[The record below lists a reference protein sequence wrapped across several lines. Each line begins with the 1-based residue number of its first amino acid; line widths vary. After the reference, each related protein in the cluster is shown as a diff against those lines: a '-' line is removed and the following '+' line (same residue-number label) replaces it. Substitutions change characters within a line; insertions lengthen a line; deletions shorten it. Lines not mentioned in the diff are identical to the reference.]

1 MMSKGLLIVVSGPS
15 GCGKGT
21 ILAEILKDEKFFYS
35 ISATTRTARPGEI
48 DGVNYHFLTKDKFE
62 ELIEN
67 DGMLE
72 YASYCD
78 NYYGTP
84 RKPVEDMLNEG
95 KHVILEIEVQGAM
108 KIKEKCPEA
117 KFIFILP
124 PSLKELRRRLN
135 KRGTESED
143 VIQKRLNEAAGE
155 IKQAY
160 KYDYALINGELSD
173 AVNDLTAIIRAEEL
187 NLKNTNEIID
197 EVLENA

>member
-1 MMSKGLLIVVSGPS
+1 MSKGLLIVVSGPS

-21 ILAEILKDEKFFYS
+21 ILAEILKNDKFFYS
-35 ISATTRTARPGEI
+35 ISATTRNARPGESN
-48 DGVNYHFLTKDKFE
+48 GVNYHFLSRESFE
-62 ELIEN
+62 ELIRN

-117 KFIFILP
+117 IFVFILP

-135 KRGTESED
+135 NRGTESDD
-143 VIQKRLNEAAGE
+143 VIEKRLNEAAGE
-155 IKQAY
+155 INQAF
-160 KYDYALINGELSD
+160 KYDYVLVNGDLSV
-173 AVNDLTAIIRAEEL
+173 AVDDLLAVIRAEEL
-187 NLKNTNEIID
+187 NVKNTNNIIN

>member
-21 ILAEILKDEKFFYS
+21 ILAEVLKDNRFFYS
-35 ISATTRTARPGEI
+35 ISATTRNARPGEI
-48 DGVNYHFLTKDKFE
+48 DGVNYHFLTKNKFE

-84 RKPVEDMLNEG
+84 RKPVEDMLNQG
-95 KHVILEIEVQGAM
+95 KHVILEIEVKGAM
-108 KIKEKCPEA
+108 KIKEKCPDA

-135 KRGTESED
+135 KRGTETED
-143 VIQKRLNEAAGE
+143 VIEKRLNEATGE

-160 KYDYALINGELSD
+160 NYDYALVNGELSI
-173 AVNDLTAIIRAEEL
+173 AVDDLLAIIRAEEL

>member
-1 MMSKGLLIVVSGPS
+1 MNKGLLIVVSGPS

-21 ILAEILKDEKFFYS
+21 VLAEILKNDNIFYS
-35 ISATTRTARPGEI
+35 VSATTRSPRPGEV
-48 DGVNYHFLTKDKFE
+48 DGVNYRFLTKDKFE
-62 ELIEN
+62 ELIDS

-72 YASYCD
+72 YAEYCG

-84 RKPVEDMLNEG
+84 RKPVEDMLSEG

-108 KIKEKCPEA
+108 KIMEKCPNA
-117 KFIFILP
+117 VFVFILP

-135 KRGTESED
+135 KRGTETED
-143 VIQKRLNEAAGE
+143 VIEKRLGEAAGE

-160 KYDYALINGELSD
+160 KYDYTVINGELSD
-173 AVNDLTAIIRAEEL
+173 AVDDLKAIIRAEEL
-187 NLKNTNEIID
+187 NAKNYPNYID

>member
-1 MMSKGLLIVVSGPS
+1 MSKGMLFVVSGPS

-21 ILAEILKDEKFFYS
+21 ILAEILKNEKFFYS
-35 ISATTRTARPGEI
+35 VSATTRNARPGEV
-48 DGVNYHFLTKDKFE
+48 DGVNYYFLTKEKFE
-62 ELIEN
+62 DLIEN
-67 DGMLE
+67 GGMLE

-84 RKPVEDMLNEG
+84 KKPVEDMLNKG

-108 KIKEKCPEA
+108 KIKEKCPDA

-143 VIQKRLNEAAGE
+143 VIEKRLSEAAGE
-155 IKQAY
+155 INQAY
-160 KYDYALINGELSD
+160 KYDYALVNGELSI
-173 AVNDLTAIIRAEEL
+173 AVDDLLAVIRAEEL
-187 NLKNTNEIID
+187 NVKNDNNIID

>member
-1 MMSKGLLIVVSGPS
+1 MSKGLLIVVSGPS

-35 ISATTRTARPGEI
+35 ISATTRNARPGEV

-84 RKPVEDMLNEG
+84 RKPVEDMLEQG

-108 KIKEKCPEA
+108 KIKEKCHEA

-135 KRGTESED
+135 KRGTESDD
-143 VIQKRLNEAAGE
+143 VIEKRLNEATGE

-160 KYDYALINGELSD
+160 EYDYALVNGELSI
-173 AVNDLTAIIRAEEL
+173 AVDDLLAIIRAEEL
-187 NLKNTNEIID
+187 NLKNSNNIID

>member
-1 MMSKGLLIVVSGPS
+1 MSKGLLIVVSGPS

-21 ILAEILKDEKFFYS
+21 ILAEILKNDKFFYS
-35 ISATTRTARPGEI
+35 ISATTRNARPGESN
-48 DGVNYHFLTKDKFE
+48 GVNYHFLSRESFE
-62 ELIEN
+62 ELIRN

-117 KFIFILP
+117 IFVFILP

-135 KRGTESED
+135 NRGTESDD
-143 VIQKRLNEAAGE
+143 VIEKRLNEAAGE
-155 IKQAY
+155 INQAF
-160 KYDYALINGELSD
+160 KYDYVLVNGDLSV
-173 AVNDLTAIIRAEEL
+173 AVDDLLAVIRAEEL
-187 NLKNTNEIID
+187 NVKNTNNIIND
-197 EVLENA
+197 VLENA

>member
-1 MMSKGLLIVVSGPS
+1 MMNKGLLIVVSGPS

-21 ILAEILKDEKFFYS
+21 ILAEILKDDKFFYS
-35 ISATTRTARPGEI
+35 ISATTRNARPGEEN
-48 DGVNYHFLTKDKFE
+48 GVNYHFLTKEKFE

-84 RKPVEDMLNEG
+84 RKPVEDMLNQG

-135 KRGTESED
+135 KRGTESEE
-143 VIQKRLNEAAGE
+143 VIEKRLNEATGE

-160 KYDYALINGELSD
+160 KYDYALINGELSV
-173 AVNDLTAIIRAEEL
+173 AVDDLLAIIKAEEL
-187 NLKNTNEIID
+187 NLNNSNKIID

>member
-1 MMSKGLLIVVSGPS
+1 MSKGLLIVVSGPS

-21 ILAEILKDEKFFYS
+21 ILAEVLKDDRFFYS
-35 ISATTRTARPGEI
+35 ISATTRNARPGEI

-84 RKPVEDMLNEG
+84 RKPVEDMLNAG

-117 KFIFILP
+117 KFVFILP

-135 KRGTESED
+135 KRGTETED
-143 VIQKRLNEAAGE
+143 VIEKRLNEATGE

-160 KYDYALINGELSD
+160 NYDYALINGELSV
-173 AVNDLTAIIRAEEL
+173 AVDDLLSIIRAEEL
-187 NLKNTNEIID
+187 NLKNTNDIID